1 MISKV
6 RETELVL
13 FYQTLWLGHLS
24 NQSDAK
30 LKPIQTRSGA
40 FSTFTAVY
48 IFARQPDPEAAQE
61 SLAAKTRKSQVN

>member
-1 MISKV
+1 MVGVENS
-6 RETELVL
+6 
-13 FYQTLWLGHLS
+13 GHPS

-30 LKPIQTRSGA
+30 LKPIQTRLGA